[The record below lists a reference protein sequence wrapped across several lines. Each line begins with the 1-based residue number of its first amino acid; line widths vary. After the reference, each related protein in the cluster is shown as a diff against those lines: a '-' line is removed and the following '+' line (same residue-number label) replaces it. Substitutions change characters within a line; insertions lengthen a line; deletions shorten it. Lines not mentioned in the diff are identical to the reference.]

1 MPEPFSFDRSA
12 AIQHDSA
19 TKQEEGEVP
28 ETWKSLH
35 PPMAMPQGIKPYSP
49 AMGVFLRSPEA
60 CADLKRKY
68 QDVAGADVALSTND
82 VICGEVAEG
91 LGVSSVGLMMEWR
104 SALGADRFFGFAVTG
119 FYVEAASPGELP
131 GAIRAALPA
140 ARDEGFVRWQLG
152 QGQGKIAPIMA
163 NSWVRAFGPLADIRF
178 AGAAEDMMVSKAM
191 CVGRAKF
198 MAPMGMHYMI
208 VLPLANGGVKVCLW
222 ASEEACSKFG
232 DDVSVT
238 NFE

>member
-1 MPEPFSFDRSA
+1 MQAHDARKQLDPEGA
-12 AIQHDSA
+12 
-19 TKQEEGEVP
+19 G
-28 ETWKSLH
+28 L
-35 PPMAMPQGIKPYSP
+35 AMISSILCVQGH
-49 AMGVFLRSPEA
+49 GLRGCA
-60 CADLKRKY
+60 C
-68 QDVAGADVALSTND
+68 
-82 VICGEVAEG
+82 
-91 LGVSSVGLMMEWR
+91 
-104 SALGADRFFGFAVTG
+104 
-119 FYVEAASPGELP
+119 
-131 GAIRAALPA
+131 
-140 ARDEGFVRWQLG
+140 
-152 QGQGKIAPIMA
+152 QGKIAPIMA